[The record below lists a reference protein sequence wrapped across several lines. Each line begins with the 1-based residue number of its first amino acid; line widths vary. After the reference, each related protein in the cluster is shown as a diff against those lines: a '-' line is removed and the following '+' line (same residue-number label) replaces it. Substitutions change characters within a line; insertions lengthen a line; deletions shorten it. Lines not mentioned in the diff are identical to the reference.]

1 MTTAAV
7 CESRWVSTPMTKS
20 TVSANMG
27 FMVFSIPVG
36 CIKVGT
42 GLEEGHRDGKTVMRH
57 DPEGVGQASDQASR
71 VGQAGASGR
80 RRHIHSKGTIP
91 VMVIGQ

>member
-1 MTTAAV
+1 
-7 CESRWVSTPMTKS
+7 
-20 TVSANMG
+20 MG

-57 DPEGVGQASDQASR
+57 DPGRAGQASDQASR
-71 VGQAGASGR
+71 VGQAGVSDQ
-80 RRHIHSKGTIP
+80 RRHIQSKGTIAFT
-91 VMVIGQ
+91 VIGQ